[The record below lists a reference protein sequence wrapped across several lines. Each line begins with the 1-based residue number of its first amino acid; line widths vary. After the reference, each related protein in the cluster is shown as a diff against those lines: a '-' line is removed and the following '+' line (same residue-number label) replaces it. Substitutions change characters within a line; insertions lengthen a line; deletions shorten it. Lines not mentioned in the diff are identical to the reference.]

1 MMSSFRDEL
10 RFLLLGRGMPYEK
23 VAFVVSLVITVL
35 FTLML
40 GMNFAKDTPISVI
53 DLDNSRY
60 SHELIE
66 EMSNSRLLKINA
78 VYNTPMDPQSLM
90 YRDKNYAVVYL
101 PENLEKNHYN
111 GEACQVGVFY
121 DNTSSAALTGVREA
135 LNEIVAE
142 ANTPYTGSRDTI
154 NGGVRLVDRILFNP
168 HDSASNGE
176 VVGFLTFFSSMFF
189 AFALLG
195 MVPRLKLERKYALL
209 LKKGT
214 VFDLLQ
220 RVIPYC
226 LIWLGANF
234 IGYAILRVWGDINF
248 AGNIGLFFLVQCLYI
263 FSLSMLCLLFGW
275 EAANPGVASSKM
287 ILFVPGGFIF
297 GGYGVPLTMMPEWM
311 HWVNQIFPL
320 TWEFKFVRD
329 VVFRGAGFFD
339 CSVTIGQFLFYI
351 MIVFLLF
358 MRKFNKE
365 QEAALKE

>member
-1 MMSSFRDEL
+1 M
-10 RFLLLGRGMPYEK
+10 
-23 VAFVVSLVITVL
+23 
-35 FTLML
+35 
-40 GMNFAKDTPISVI
+40 
-53 DLDNSRY
+53 
-60 SHELIE
+60 
-66 EMSNSRLLKINA
+66 
-78 VYNTPMDPQSLM
+78 
-90 YRDKNYAVVYL
+90 
-101 PENLEKNHYN
+101 
-111 GEACQVGVFY
+111 
-121 DNTSSAALTGVREA
+121 
-135 LNEIVAE
+135 
-142 ANTPYTGSRDTI
+142 
-154 NGGVRLVDRILFNP
+154 
-168 HDSASNGE
+168 
-176 VVGFLTFFSSMFF
+176 
-189 AFALLG
+189 
-195 MVPRLKLERKYALL
+195 L

-263 FSLSMLCLLFGW
+263 FSLSMLCILFGW

-320 TWEFKFVRD
+320 TWEFKFIRD

-339 CSVTIGQFLFYI
+339 CSVTIGQFLWY
-351 MIVFLLF
+351 MTVVFLLF

-365 QEAALKE
+365 QEAVLKE